1 MGNLLELRTAPRR
14 RPDGREAR
22 ADAAEAA
29 EIIVFPR
36 MSLDHLRRIW
46 DALQEDAASPR
57 DPSERR
63 PPA

>member
-1 MGNLLELRTAPRR
+1 MGNLLELRTAPPRR

-22 ADAAEAA
+22 ADAA

-57 DPSERR
+57 DRSEKR